1 MHLVFR
7 ERHGLEE
14 TDTPES
20 LGQTPA
26 DLVVLSFSDAELGA
40 FAAGWDRA
48 RASDPS
54 FPSLRLAN
62 LARLRHP
69 LSVDDYVENTLH
81 GARAVLVRL
90 IGGSRAWDYGLTRLE
105 DLARD
110 KGLIVAALGVGQ
122 GDGPGWVEPSN
133 LPVSTLSR
141 LRALCDEGGV
151 VAAHAALAQLALAVG
166 FYAGPVIGEKRLP
179 PAGLHLG
186 PDRVTAD
193 LDRLPERGDRP
204 RALTLF
210 YRSWEA
216 AADTQPIDRLSEQLQ
231 QAGWDS
237 AAAFL
242 PSLRDAD
249 SRDWL
254 NSLLERWQPDVIC
267 CALAFSARDA
277 DGNTPLDRADCPV
290 FQIPFVTNER
300 SLWQSSTRGLS
311 PSDLAMHV
319 ALPELDGRLSG
330 PAVSFKGP
338 MACAAELQFTRL
350 ANQADDGAL
359 ARLIEKANGWLAL
372 RRTAPAD
379 RRCALVMSR
388 YPGRDDLAAHAVGL
402 DAPAS
407 AVAIL
412 ERLALDAGLPEP
424 WLDGGALLQALLDT
438 GNEER
443 LGWSVADYQVALNS
457 LPPGSRDQLVQ
468 AWGAVESD
476 PLVSDGRFRFA
487 AIAVGNH
494 ILALQ
499 PERGRGGS
507 RVGDYHDTSHVP
519 CHGYVAFHLW
529 LHSRTLTALVHI
541 GAHGTLEW
549 LPGKA
554 AVLSDDCWP
563 QLLTR
568 GLPVLYPFIVND
580 PGEAVQAKRR
590 VAAVTIGH
598 VPPPLKQSAAPDHL
612 AILERLLDDYSTSDG
627 LDGRRRDRL
636 VTLIRDEAAARGLT
650 ASLGITDDMNAAEAL
665 TRIDAFVCDLKDT
678 RFTDGLHVFGRADGE
693 MAGLLRGLAGRHVP
707 PGPSGSPYRGRH
719 DVLPTGRNLHGLDP
733 RAIPTRDARAQG
745 VRMAE
750 ELVRRHLQDHGD
762 WPKSVLLDLWGS
774 ASLRTAGEEFAM
786 AMHLAG
792 LSPLW
797 DSGSGRVTGF
807 EILPLAMLDRPR
819 IDVTLRMSGLF
830 RDIFENLAR
839 LFAAACD
846 ALAVRDEDPASN
858 PYKATGPRIFAPE
871 PGRYG
876 VDYTLNDLT
885 LDQGADQHKAADA
898 WMAASDWAVGSDG
911 QSRHDPDALRQRLQ
925 QGGVLVQARDMPESD
940 VLMAWDHVARQAGA
954 HAAMRW
960 LTGRGPQHYQID
972 SSNPDHLRA
981 RPLAEEIARVV
992 HGRITNPD
1000 WIAGLRRHGYRGAA
1014 ELVMAVEHLSGFA
1027 SLTDA
1032 VSSDLLDHVYRAT
1045 LDDDDVTAWMAEV
1058 NEQALAAMKARFQG
1072 LYDSGIWQAR
1082 HNSTIHRLAGAP

>member
-20 LGQTPA
+20 LGQTPG

-40 FAAGWDRA
+40 FAAGWERA
-48 RASDPS
+48 RAGDAA

-90 IGGSRAWDYGLTRLE
+90 IGGARAWDYGLARLE
-105 DLARD
+105 ELARD
-110 KGLIVAALGVGQ
+110 SGLVIAALGVGQ
-122 GDGPGWVEPSN
+122 GDGPDWVEPSN
-133 LPVSTLSR
+133 LPVSTLTR

-179 PAGLHLG
+179 AAGLHLG

-193 LDRLPERGDRP
+193 LDRLPDRGDRP

-210 YRSWEA
+210 YRAWEA
-216 AADTQPIDRLSEQLQ
+216 AADTRPVDRLSELLQ

-237 AAAFL
+237 AAAFV
-242 PSLRDAD
+242 PSLRDVG

-254 NSLLERWQPDVIC
+254 ASLLECWRPDVIC

-277 DGNTPLDRADCPV
+277 DGHTPLDRADCPV
-290 FQIPFVTNER
+290 LQIPFVTNER
-300 SLWQSSTRGLS
+300 ALWQASSRGLS

-338 MACAAELQFTRL
+338 LACAPELQFTRL
-350 ANQADDGAL
+350 ANQADDAAL
-359 ARLIEKANGWLAL
+359 ARLITQANGWLAL
-372 RRTAPAD
+372 RRTAPVD
-379 RRCALVMSR
+379 RRCALVLSR

-412 ERLALDAGLPEP
+412 TALAREAGLPDP
-424 WLDGGALLQALLDT
+424 ALDGAALLRGLLDRDDRR
-438 GNEER
+438 R
-443 LGWSVADYQVALNS
+443 LGWPVAAYQAALAS
-457 LPPGSRDQLVQ
+457 LP
-468 AWGAVESD
+468 VESREELYRVWGRVEDD
-476 PLVSDGRFRFA
+476 PLVGNGRFCFA
-487 AIAVGNH
+487 AMAVGNH
-494 ILALQ
+494 IVALQ
-499 PERGRGGS
+499 PERGRRDS

-529 LHSRTLTALVHI
+529 LHEQTLSALIHI

-554 AVLSDDCWP
+554 AVLSDSCWP

-590 VAAVTIGH
+590 LAAVTIGH
-598 VPPPLKQSAAPDHL
+598 VPPPLQQSQAPDHL
-612 AILERLLDDYSTSDG
+612 AVLERLLDDYSTSDG
-627 LDGRRRDRL
+627 LDGGRRDRL
-636 VTLIRDEAAARGLT
+636 VRLIRDEAAARGLT
-650 ASLGITDDMNAAEAL
+650 ASLGITERMNAAEAL
-665 TRIDAFVCDLKDT
+665 TRIDAFVCDVKDT
-678 RFTDGLHVFGRADGE
+678 RFTDGLHVFGQAAGE

-750 ELVRRHLQDHGD
+750 ELLRRHLQDHGD
-762 WPKSVLLDLWGS
+762 WPQSVLVDLWGS

-797 DSGSGRVTGF
+797 DSASGRVTGF

-839 LFAAACD
+839 LFAAACE
-846 ALAVRDEDPASN
+846 ALALRDEEPANN
-858 PYKATGPRIFAPE
+858 PYKLAGARIFAPE

-876 VDYTLNDLT
+876 VDFALDDLT
-885 LDQGADQHKAADA
+885 LDQGADREKAAGA
-898 WMAASDWAVGSDG
+898 WLAASDWAVGSDG
-911 QSRHDPDALRQRLQ
+911 RSRHDPDGLRQRLE

-972 SSNPDHLRA
+972 SSNPDQLRA

-1000 WIAGLRRHGYRGAA
+1000 WIAGLRRHGGRGAA

-1032 VSSDLLDHVYRAT
+1032 VTSDLLDHVYRAT
-1045 LDDDDVTAWMAEV
+1045 LDDDDLTTWMAEV
-1058 NEQALAAMKARFQG
+1058 NEQALAALKARFQG
-1072 LYDSGIWQAR
+1072 LYDSGLWQTR
-1082 HNSTIHRLAGAP
+1082 HNSAIHRLAGAS